1 MKKIVIPKKGI
12 AVVLAGMAIAAG
24 ITIGQMYYADSSA
37 ASVSLNSTGGIN
49 ADGTYWGATFDADMD
64 SDGTPECH
72 IDTSDIYWLQ
82 YEVQELNKSI
92 KAYNP

>member
-1 MKKIVIPKKGI
+1 MERLKTGKKGLI
-12 AVVLAGMAIAAG
+12 LTLSGMAIAAG

-37 ASVSLNSTGGIN
+37 ASVSLTSTGGIN

-72 IDTSDIYWLQ
+72 IDTSDIYRLQ

>member
-64 SDGTPECH
+64 SDGIPECH
-72 IDTSDIYWLQ
+72 IDTSDIYRLQ

>member
-12 AVVLAGMAIAAG
+12 AVALAGMAIAAG

-49 ADGTYWGATFDADMD
+49 ADGTY
-64 SDGTPECH
+64 
-72 IDTSDIYWLQ
+72 
-82 YEVQELNKSI
+82 
-92 KAYNP
+92 